1 MVWSSLFVFSV
12 PLWQRAEGIIE
23 RPEEDK
29 RTALKTAAWLQIVH
43 HFLNTV
49 ALVVCILLRPEDY
62 IFIPGNIIW
71 LYLVIGIFSSLS
83 VVGWLTKLLYE
94 DQRDIPVKEQ
104 SSNLLEENA
113 EGRDLATDAQNPQSP
128 QREGFAV
135 EELTFEIEENA
146 GPTRSRGSNARKD
159 LKIKLQ

>member
-1 MVWSSLFVFSV
+1 MFSV

-135 EELTFEIEENA
+135 EESTFEIEENA